1 MANEVQQAVEVLLG
15 AVLRELQADPHQW
28 SSRPCSTCRTISA
41 IVGKPFGCY
50 EYQRIRALRNKELVQ
65 QQPTNAGQNR

>member
-1 MANEVQQAVEVLLG
+1 MDEQEARTVIQAAANVLLD

-41 IVGKPFGCY
+41 IIGKPFGCY
-50 EYQRIRALRNKELVQ
+50 VYAAQHAKR
-65 QQPTNAGQNR
+65 